1 MRNPTRQFKTRGLR
15 LLACCGL
22 LGGLVSGCLQSE
34 ATPTVPPPR
43 PPTAG
48 PLPPTAAPAQPPATE
63 ASAPAAVTAT
73 PPISAPT
80 ETGVPGWPGASA
92 NWTTGNKQGLG
103 TATSAASKVW
113 YTLADGGLSEVYFP
127 RGDTADV
134 RSLEFAVTDGTSFVE
149 RESTDTTHVVRLA
162 DPRSLTYEQV
172 NTARSGRYRLTKT
185 TITDPARATVLIQV
199 TFEPLTPGSYR
210 LFVLY
215 DPALANS
222 SFHDTASRSGSGTD
236 VALLARDGGV
246 ASALV
251 ASGGFRRTSSG
262 FVEVSDGWTDLT
274 AHRSLE
280 WDYATARDGN
290 VLQTG
295 EIPLAGEGG
304 ATTFTLAL
312 GFAQSTADAE
322 TTARAGLAQP
332 FSAQADAY
340 QAGWHDYL
348 AGLAP
353 VPPALTDRLATQYNV
368 AVMTIKAHEDKTYP
382 GAFIASLTLP
392 WGFNVSA
399 DDGGGGYHFIWAR
412 DLYHQA
418 TALLVAGDRGAV
430 DRVVTWLFTHQQL
443 GDGTFPQ
450 NSKVDGTPDQHNLQL
465 DEVAFP
471 LVLAAQLGRTDDPT
485 WDGVRKA
492 ADVIVRQGPATP
504 QERWEETDGYSPS
517 TIAAEIAGLVAASEI
532 ARARGDTAR
541 AALWTGVADDWQRN
555 TEQWMFTTTGP
566 VGDGHYYVRIDN
578 NGDPND
584 GSLREYANGAGL
596 HKENSV
602 LDAGFLELVRLGV
615 KPPDDPAV
623 ADSLAETDTSL
634 AADTP
639 SGRVWYRYTY
649 DGYGEKPTGAPWDF
663 SGNTQGRPWPLL
675 AGERGEYE
683 VARGGDG
690 LPFLQTMANTANDG
704 YMIPEQVWDKPDPT
718 AFGYQAG
725 KATGSASPLAWAMAQ
740 YVRLARAIDAHH
752 PVETPDFVAKR
763 YAAGAKRT
771 PPALDLTAPTDGA
784 HVTEATLTVQGTTNA
799 SQVIVGTGGEVQA
812 VTPQNGAFTATVP
825 LQPGGN
831 LITVVAQAA
840 DGGTALRQVGV
851 VR

>member
-1 MRNPTRQFKTRGLR
+1 MSLLSCAGLV
-15 LLACCGL
+15 AGL
-22 LGGLVSGCLQSE
+22 LGACLQSE
-34 ATPTVPPPR
+34 ATPTAPPAT
-43 PPTAG
+43 PTLAV
-48 PLPPTAAPAQPPATE
+48 LPPTVPPQSTPTGASTPDVTPTPSLPAG
-63 ASAPAAVTAT
+63 
-73 PPISAPT
+73 PT
-80 ETGVPGWPGASA
+80 EPVVPGWPGASA

-103 TATSAASKVW
+103 TATNPDSKVW
-113 YTLADGGLSEVYFP
+113 YTLAEGVLSEVYYP

-134 RSLEFAVTDGTSFVE
+134 RALEFAVTDGRSFVE
-149 RESTDTTHVVRLA
+149 RESTDTTHQVRLA
-162 DPRSLTYEQV
+162 EPRSLTYEQV
-172 NTARSGRYRLTKT
+172 NTAKSGRYRLTKT
-185 TITDPARATVLIQV
+185 YVTDPSRATVLLQV
-199 TFEPLTPGSYR
+199 TFEPLQPGAYR

-236 VALLARDGGV
+236 VALLARDGAV

-251 ASGGFRRTSSG
+251 ASTGFLRTSSG
-262 FVEVSDGWTDLT
+262 FVEVSDGWTDLK
-274 AHRSLE
+274 AHRSLD
-280 WDYATARDGN
+280 WNYAIARDGN

-295 EIPLAGEGG
+295 EIALNAAGG

-312 GFAQSTADAE
+312 GFAPSTADAE
-322 TTARAGLAQP
+322 ATARASLAQP
-332 FSAQADAY
+332 FAAHVTAY

-353 VPPALTDRLATQYNV
+353 VPAGLNDRLATQYNV

-392 WGFNVSA
+392 WGFSVSA

-418 TALLVAGDRGAV
+418 TALLAAGDRAAV

-485 WDGVRKA
+485 WEGVRKA

-517 TIAAEIAGLVAASEI
+517 TIAAEIAGLLAASEI

-555 TEQWMFTTTGP
+555 TEKWMFTTNGP
-566 VGDGHYYVRIDN
+566 LGDGHYYVRIDN

-623 ADSLAETDTSL
+623 AGSLAETDAAL

-639 SGRVWYRYTY
+639 SGRVWYRYSF

-663 SGNTQGRPWPLL
+663 SGNTKGRPWPLL

-704 YMIPEQVWDKPDPT
+704 YMIPEQVWDQPDPT
-718 AFGYQAG
+718 SYGYQAG

-740 YVRLARAIDAHH
+740 YVRLARAIDAHP
-752 PVETPDFVAKR
+752 PVETPAFVAQR
-763 YAAGAKRT
+763 YAAGAQRSV
-771 PPALDLTAPTDGA
+771 PALDLTAPAAGA
-784 HVTEATLTVQGTTNA
+784 HSTEAQITVQGTTDA
-799 SQVIVGTGGEVQA
+799 PQVIIGAGAEVQT
-812 VTPQNGAFTATVP
+812 VTPQNGAFSLAVP

-840 DGGTALRQVGV
+840 DGGTALRQASVI
-851 VR
+851 R